1 MRRWQQKESEG
12 ANRVI
17 RAPHPLP
24 RPQQRYNAMRRL
36 ASDACPRIRRARPA
50 NTSGQRPGRPSHSYQ
65 RLTARKE
72 KKKNQRARPRHHHAF
87 FFLTVPRPY
96 AAPRSEKYHA
106 NSGTLCP
113 AARIPTSRM
122 PRKSPIT
129 PWRPSYDEESV
140 RIRIGASYFPRKDNL
155 PLDITDVSQEGGAGS
170 SGYKCLRQ
178 GRAAEVGEKRR

>member
-1 MRRWQQKESEG
+1 MATEG
-12 ANRVI
+12 
-17 RAPHPLP
+17 
-24 RPQQRYNAMRRL
+24 
-36 ASDACPRIRRARPA
+36 IRRGEPGYPGSTPVTSPTATIQRHETPSFGCVPAHKARAACKHIRPA
-50 NTSGQRPGRPSHSYQ
+50 TGPPVALVPAVDRQK
-65 RLTARKE
+65 RK